1 MQLPLQITFRDMEP
15 SDAVE
20 ANIRERATRLDR
32 FYDHI
37 MSCRVVVESPHAHHH
52 KGRLFQVKIDVTVPD
67 GELTVNHGHHHKDH
81 SHEDVY
87 VAIRDAFAALRRQ
100 LEDYVQK
107 RRGKTKRHEPPAH
120 GRILSMEPDGDYGR
134 IETPD
139 NRVIYFHRNSVLN
152 SGFDRLDVGSEVR
165 FVEEPGDSGPQ
176 ASTVAPVGKH
186 HVVD

>member
-52 KGRLFQVKIDVTVPD
+52 KGRLFQVKVDVTVPD